1 MMSTQQ
7 GKRIHFIGAG
17 NMASAM
23 LRGLVSSGFSP
34 ALLSCSA
41 PAETETQ
48 RLVDELGIRAA
59 ADNLELLTHC
69 DAIVLGVKPQI
80 LKAVCEELA
89 PFLASTNRQ
98 PLVIS
103 IAAGTTTQSI
113 AEWLKQDPDLLP
125 LVRSMPNTPAQVGMG
140 ASGLFATPAV
150 KADQKSLVQQI
161 FEAFGIAVW
170 VEDESQLHAVTAL
183 SGSGPAYVFE
193 FIKGM
198 ADAGVS
204 LGLSPEVSRQLAE
217 ATVAGAAKLCAAS
230 SDEEIST
237 LQRKV
242 MSPGGTTEQGVR
254 VLQSE
259 QLTATVSRAMEAA
272 RDQSLYLAGEGP
284 GPAKN

>member
-1 MMSTQQ
+1 MSTQQ

-17 NMASAM
+17 NMAAAM

-41 PAETETQ
+41 PAAEETQ
-48 RLVDELGIRAA
+48 RLVDELGLKAS
-59 ADNLELLTHC
+59 ADNLELLPGC

-80 LKAVCEELA
+80 LQSVCEELA
-89 PFLASTNRQ
+89 PFLASADRQ
-98 PLVIS
+98 PVVIS

-113 AEWLKQDPDLLP
+113 ATWLKQDADLLP

-140 ASGLFATPAV
+140 ASGLYASPAV
-150 KADQKSLVQQI
+150 KTDQRTLVQQI
-161 FEAFGIAVW
+161 FDAFGIAVW

-193 FIKGM
+193 FIKGLS
-198 ADAGVS
+198 DAGVT
-204 LGLSPEVSRQLAE
+204 LGLAPDVSRQLAE
-217 ATVAGAAKLCAAS
+217 ATVAGAAKLCAVSHDQAIT
-230 SDEEIST
+230 E
-237 LQRKV
+237 LQRRV

-259 QLTATVSRAMEAA
+259 QLTDTVRRAMEAA

-284 GPAKN
+284 APAKN

>member
-1 MMSTQQ
+1 MSTQQ
-7 GKRIHFIGAG
+7 DKRIHFIGAG

-23 LRGLVSSGFSP
+23 LRGLVSSGFKPGS
-34 ALLSCSA
+34 LSCSS
-41 PAETETQ
+41 PAEAETK
-48 RLVDELGIRAA
+48 RLVDELGISAS
-59 ADNLELLTHC
+59 ADNLEYLRDC

-80 LKAVCEELA
+80 LQSVCQELA
-89 PFLASTNRQ
+89 PFLASADRQ
-98 PLVIS
+98 PIVIS

-113 AEWLKQDPDLLP
+113 SSWLKQDPDLLP

-140 ASGLFATPAV
+140 ASGLFATAAV
-150 KADQKSLVQQI
+150 KPDQKALTQEI

-193 FIKGM
+193 FIKGL

-204 LGLSPEVSRQLAE
+204 LGLQPDVSRQLAE
-217 ATVAGAAKLCAAS
+217 ATVAGAAKLCAVSHA
-230 SDEEIST
+230 EEIAG

-259 QLTATVSRAMEAA
+259 ELTATVRRAMEAA

-284 GPAKN
+284 ALAKN